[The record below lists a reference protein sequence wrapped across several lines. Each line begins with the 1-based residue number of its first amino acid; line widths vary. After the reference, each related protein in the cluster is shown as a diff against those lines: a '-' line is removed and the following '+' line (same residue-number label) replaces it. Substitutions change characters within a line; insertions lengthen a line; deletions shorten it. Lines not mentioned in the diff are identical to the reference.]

1 MNQGVEQR
9 MDEMEEISSKA
20 SGEAAI
26 ELQLEEIRKKW
37 LDLKFEIHPY
47 IEYKDKYIIGSVDD
61 IIATLD
67 DH

>member
-20 SGEAAI
+20 SGEASI

-37 LDLKFEIHPY
+37 QDLKFEVHPY
-47 IEYKDKYIIGSVDD
+47 REYKDKYIIGSVDD
-61 IIATLD
+61 IIASLD